1 MAGIEKVFISELKSG
16 QTVESVF
23 AVRSKKL
30 RPFQD
35 KPGQFL
41 DLRLA
46 DRTGE
51 VQAVMWEGAEEAA
64 THFKAGDPVWIKAVV
79 GEYQGKP
86 QLRVEQVRQAK
97 EGEFKRSDFLPST
110 DKDRKALF
118 NEVLENVDRV
128 QNPHLNRLLHAFF
141 DDREFV
147 RAFVWSPGAQFIHH
161 AFLGG
166 LLEHTVHL
174 LRLVNLVCDLYPR
187 LNRDLMIVGALLHDV
202 GKTQELASHVS
213 IEYTDEGK
221 LVGHL
226 VMSYGLTMARIATLP
241 DFPEDLRAL
250 VGHLLLA
257 HHGRY
262 EFGTPILPKTAEA
275 EVLAHL
281 DNADSQAQ
289 RMLSKIEREKQKDP
303 AAQWCEPFYDHG
315 ERRELFLN
323 VDEVMGQAE
332 ASPSGVDELPLPDA
346 PPAEGTLFE

>member
-1 MAGIEKVFISELKSG
+1 MADIKKVFISELELG
-16 QTVESVF
+16 QTVISVF
-23 AVRSKKL
+23 AVRKKHL

-41 DLRLA
+41 ELRLA

-51 VQAVMWEGAEEAA
+51 IQAMMWEEAEEAA
-64 THFKAGDPVWIKAVV
+64 KGFAVGDPVLIRATV
-79 GEYQGKP
+79 GEYKNKP
-86 QLRVEQVRQAK
+86 QLVVDRIRRAK
-97 EGEFKRSDFLPST
+97 EEEYKRSDFVAGT
-110 DKDRKALF
+110 DKDKKALF

-147 RAFVWSPGAQFIHH
+147 RSFVWSPGAHSIHH
-161 AFLGG
+161 AYLGG

-174 LRLVNLVCDLYPR
+174 LRLANLVCDLYPR
-187 LNRDLMIVGALLHDV
+187 LNRDLMMVGALLHDI
-202 GKTQELASHVS
+202 GKIQELESDVS

-226 VMSYGLTMARIATLP
+226 VMGYGLTMARIATLP
-241 DFPEDLRAL
+241 DFPETLRAL
-250 VGHLLLA
+250 VGNLLLA

-275 EVLAHL
+275 EVLYHL
-281 DNADSQAQ
+281 DYADSQAQ
-289 RMLSKIEREKQKDP
+289 RMLSATDRQKQEGPTDR
-303 AAQWCEPFYDHG
+303 WGFFYDHG
-315 ERRELFLN
+315 ERRELFLQ
-323 VDEVMGQAE
+323 VDEVLAQAE
-332 ASPSGVDELPLPDA
+332 ATPSAADELPLPDA